1 MHLLRTRFAKD
12 IVCEFLPPNKK
23 TKHNRAIILCSGMPG
38 VPDKQELMEFFARK
52 GYWTFFP
59 RYRGTWE
66 SDGQFLKRSPEKDIN
81 DVVLGLS
88 KKFTEIWDNKS
99 YLVKPKDIYIIGAS
113 FGGTAAVLCSLNSKV
128 TKAIAIAP
136 VIDWK
141 KDSKVEPLPLLE
153 KLTRSM
159 YGQAYRFNHRDWQK
173 LERGNFYNPVTKQ
186 SKIDKNKLLII
197 HAKDDKLAL
206 YQPALK
212 FAKETG
218 AALITLKTGGH
229 LSSKILLSPRISKL
243 IISFIKEK

>member
-12 IVCEFLPPNKK
+12 IVCEFLPPNKRGK
-23 TKHNRAIILCSGMPG
+23 YDRVIILCSGMPG
-38 VPDKQELMEFFARK
+38 IPDKQELMEFLARK
-52 GYWTFFP
+52 GFWTFFP

-66 SDGQFLKRSPEKDIN
+66 SDGQFLKASPDKDIN

-88 KKFTEIWDNKS
+88 KKVRNIWDNKN
-99 YLVKPKDIYIIGAS
+99 YLLKPKEIYIIGAS
-113 FGGTAAVLCSLNSKV
+113 FGGTAAVLCSLNPKV

-136 VIDWK
+136 VVDWR
-141 KDSKVEPLPLLE
+141 KDSKIEPLPLLE

-173 LERGNFYNPVTKQ
+173 LEHGNFYNPVTQ
-186 SKIDKNKLLII
+186 QAKIKNKKLLII

-206 YQPALK
+206 YQPCAK

-218 AALITLKTGGH
+218 TTIITLKTGGH
-229 LSSKILLSPRISKL
+229 LSTSIIALPRHWKIIQKFLKSN
-243 IISFIKEK
+243 

>member
-12 IVCEFLPPNKK
+12 IVCEFLPPARK
-23 TKHNRAIILCSGMPG
+23 TKNTRVIILCSGMPG

-52 GYWTFFP
+52 GFWTFFP

-66 SDGQFLKRSPEKDIN
+66 SGGQFLKHSPEKDIN

-88 KKFTEIWDNKS
+88 KKFTNIWDNKS
-99 YLVKPKDIYIIGAS
+99 YSVKPKEIYVIGAS
-113 FGGTAAVLCSLNSKV
+113 FGGTAAILCSLNPKV
-128 TKAIAIAP
+128 TKAVAIAP
-136 VIDWK
+136 VVDWK
-141 KDSKVEPLPLLE
+141 KDSKVEPLPRLE

-173 LERGNFYNPVTKQ
+173 LERGNFYNPITQQ
-186 SKIDKNKLLII
+186 SKIDSKKLLII

-212 FAKETG
+212 LAKETG
-218 AALITLKTGGH
+218 VALITLKTGGH
-229 LSSKILLSPRISKL
+229 LSSSILTKPQLWKNIQKFLKSN
-243 IISFIKEK
+243 

>member
-1 MHLLRTRFAKD
+1 MYLLRTRFAKD
-12 IVCEFLPPNKK
+12 IICEFLPPTRK
-23 TKHNRAIILCSGMPG
+23 TKHNRVIILCQGMPG
-38 VPDKQELMEFFARK
+38 IPNKQELMEFFSRK

-81 DVVLGLS
+81 DVVAGLS
-88 KKFTEIWDNKS
+88 KKFTDIWNNKN
-99 YLVKPKDIYIIGAS
+99 YLIKPKEIYVIGAS

-141 KDSKVEPLPLLE
+141 IDSKVEPLPLLE

-159 YGQAYRFNHRDWQK
+159 YDQAYRFNHHDWQK
-173 LERGNFYNPVTKQ
+173 LERGNFYNPVNQQ

-206 YQPALK
+206 YKPCVK
-212 FAKETG
+212 FTKETSVK
-218 AALITLKTGGH
+218 LVTLKTGGH
-229 LSSKILLSPRISKL
+229 LSSSILMKPSISKIVDNHL
-243 IISFIKEK
+243 KA